1 MGCAAQRVGSAR
13 RRHRWYHARMVF
25 QRERL
30 RARDVLS
37 NEEIRRYSRQLLLPE
52 IAAVGQRRLKDARVL
67 CVGVGGLGSPVSMY
81 LAAAGVGTLGL
92 VDFDDVD
99 VSNLQRQVLYV
110 SADEGKPKVERARAR
125 LSAMNPTIRVET
137 HALAL
142 SSGNALDLFRGYDI
156 IADCSDNFPARYL
169 VNDACVLLGKPDVS
183 GSVLGFE
190 GQVSVYGTSDGPCYR
205 CLHPEPPAPRLVPS
219 CGEAGV
225 LGALPGIIGTI
236 QAAEV
241 IKIAAGAG
249 ETLAGRLM
257 ILDALRMRFR
267 EVRIAKDADCAVCGA
282 HPTIRQLTDY
292 ELLCGITPIALPPE
306 CEVSAGQLKARL
318 DLGDPVMVVD
328 VREPQE
334 SDINGIPGSIAI
346 PLEALETMAPALDRG
361 SEIVVYCKVGVR
373 SAAAVEQLRT
383 AGFEHVA
390 HLKGGILSWID
401 EVDPGQPKY

>member
-1 MGCAAQRVGSAR
+1 
-13 RRHRWYHARMVF
+13 MVR

-37 NEEIRRYSRQLLLPE
+37 NEEIRRYSRHLLLPE
-52 IAAVGQRRLKDARVL
+52 IGAVGQRRLKDARVL
-67 CVGVGGLGSPVSMY
+67 CVGAGGLGSPVSMY

-110 SADEGKPKVERARAR
+110 STDEGKPKVERARAR
-125 LSAMNPTIRVET
+125 LNAMNPTIRVET

-169 VNDACVLLGKPDVS
+169 VNDACVLLGKSDVS

-190 GQVSVYGTSDGPCYR
+190 GQVSVYATADGPCYR
-205 CLHPEPPAPRLVPS
+205 CLHPEPPAPGLVPG

-225 LGALPGIIGTI
+225 LGPLPGIIGTI

-241 IKIAAGAG
+241 VKIAAGVG
-249 ETLAGRLM
+249 ETLAGRLV

-267 EVRIAKDADCAVCGA
+267 EVRIAKDADCAVCGT
-282 HPTIRQLTDY
+282 HPVIRQLTDY
-292 ELLCGITPIALPPE
+292 ERLCGITPIVLPPE
-306 CEVSAGQLKARL
+306 CEVSAGQLKIRL
-318 DLGDPVMVVD
+318 DRGDPVMVVD

-346 PLEALETMAPALDRG
+346 PLEALETMIPALDRAR
-361 SEIVVYCKVGVR
+361 EIVVYCKAGVR

-390 HLKGGILSWID
+390 HLKGGILSWI
-401 EVDPGQPKY
+401 EEADPGQPKY